1 VNEIMTFNNEELG
14 RVREI
19 TIDDEYWFCG
29 KDICFIFGDK
39 NHNRTLGRID
49 PEDKQIIKITDSM
62 GRKQDAIFINE
73 SGLYTCL
80 FAMQPQ
86 KAHNYGVSDEYPI
99 EVQQRI
105 DKLHKFKRWVTHEV
119 IPSIRKTG
127 SYSTNKNEQ
136 GINDHLIEIVNL
148 QQDEINRLKKTHRD
162 AAFAHP
168 FQISALHHVL
178 RDNGYNINHV
188 KLCKRLRDEGY
199 LEYYSANGRNYN
211 VPTTKSLDLGIMYED
226 QSVYQGSF
234 VIPVTYITVKGQ
246 KYFIDLYCTPHEVI
260 ATDMKPMQFCRDL
273 HNCGYSKR
281 PLELMQW
288 MRDNGYL
295 KREGHVNIAT
305 EKSLKMGLMKDNVTR
320 SGNYE
325 NHHTIVTGEG
335 QKFFKILLM

>member
-1 VNEIMTFNNEELG
+1 MNDIMTFENEG
-14 RVREI
+14 FGKVREI
-19 TIDDEYWFCG
+19 TINGEPWFVG
-29 KDICFIFGDK
+29 KDICDYFCVSNSRNVMERLCSDEKGVQSVD
-39 NHNRTLGRID
+39 TLGG
-49 PEDKQIIKITDSM
+49 KQNMTVV
-62 GRKQDAIFINE
+62 NE
-73 SGLYTCL
+73 SGLYHIIFT
-80 FAMQPQ
+80 MYP
-86 KAHNYGVSDEYPI
+86 KKSNRISDEEFANRMAKI
-99 EVQQRI
+99 E
-105 DKLHKFKRWVTHEV
+105 KFRRWVTHEV

-136 GINDHLIEIVNL
+136 GINNHLLKIVNL

-199 LEYYSANGRNYN
+199 LEYYFANGQKYN

-246 KYFIDLYCTPHEVI
+246 KYFIDLYCTPHEAI

-273 HNCGYSKR
+273 HNRGYSKR

-320 SGNYE
+320 SGNYK

-335 QKFFKILLM
+335 QKFFKVLLM